1 MSREFTKKEKM
12 LLLVCIVMFIGI
24 FYYQLVWK
32 STSQIIKDY
41 NVEKLEEEL
50 LLAETKVMKMVQME
64 KFIEEHKGKT
74 RSIVADYNNLQNEI
88 TELNKI
94 LTDAYTYQLDFED
107 ATTDGKIVRRNIN
120 ITFQTGDY
128 STAKKIIQSLKE
140 SRYKC
145 LLRDISF
152 VAKEGSLQTTDIVNV
167 SLKVTFYE
175 GVTDAVSIAGLQE
188 YVDEGV
194 DKE

>member
-145 LLRDISF
+145 LLRDISL

-175 GVTDAVSIAGLQE
+175 GVTDAVSIAGLQK